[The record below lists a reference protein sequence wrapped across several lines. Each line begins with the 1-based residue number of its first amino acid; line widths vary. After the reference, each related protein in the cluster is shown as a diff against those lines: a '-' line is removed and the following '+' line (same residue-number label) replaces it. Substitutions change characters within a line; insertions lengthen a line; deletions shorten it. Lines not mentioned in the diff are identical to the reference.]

1 MTNSRKTL
9 LLILAFV
16 GAVLGV
22 VAKAFGLALDP
33 VALMAG
39 LGSIVAYVGLEAKAD
54 RDRLRAQKGKWTDPK
69 FWTELV
75 AAVVAAL
82 GTAGVVLPIPPE
94 MIVGI
99 LTAIIAILF
108 KAKPS
113 LPA

>member
-1 MTNSRKTL
+1 MITSRKTW
-9 LLILAFV
+9 LLIFAFL

-22 VAKAFGLALDP
+22 ISKAFELTINP

-39 LGSIVAYVGLEAKAD
+39 LGSIVVYVGLEAKAD
-54 RDRLRAQKGKWTDPK
+54 RERLRAQASKWKDPK
-69 FWTELV
+69 FIAELV
-75 AAVVAAL
+75 AAIVAAL
-82 GTAGVVLPIPPE
+82 GTAGVVLPLPPE